1 MDKTSAMIFKGEEAK
16 SEARMADLLTTSTIL
31 EYSSLGL
38 FKAFLLVD
46 TL

>member
-1 MDKTSAMIFKGEEAK
+1 MNMHFSVHKKEHASEE
-16 SEARMADLLTTSTIL
+16 MTDLLTTSTIL